1 MIEVQNLT
9 KIYDNNVIAVDDVS
23 FNLDR
28 EVFAVLLGPNGAGKS
43 TLLNIIA
50 GILPPSKGRVIVNGI
65 DVWKSLSK
73 VKKILGFVPQ
83 EYGIWEYLTVQ
94 ENLSYMASLYG
105 LSKVEF
111 RKRMR
116 QVLELLNLEEY
127 KNKLAGK
134 LSGGYK
140 RRLSI
145 AMALIHDPEVVI
157 MDEPTTGLD
166 LRVRIELVEF
176 MRNLARD
183 GKTVLVSTHITEDAE
198 YSDQVLVMN
207 RGRIIIQGEV
217 EEIKGKFFKHD
228 NVVELH
234 VSKLNPQIVDK
245 LSQDFEIY
253 VNDEIIKVL
262 TNNFEEVLPKIIREV
277 EQYGISVNEV
287 KIRKLSLQE
296 VLLRLYCK

>member
-50 GILPPSKGRVIVNGI
+50 GILPPSKGRVIVSGI
-65 DVWKSLSK
+65 DVWRSLSK

-83 EYGIWEYLTVQ
+83 EYGVWEYLTVQ

-111 RKRMR
+111 RRRMK

-166 LRVRIELVEF
+166 LKVRIELIEF
-176 MRNLARD
+176 MRSTARN

-198 YSDQVLVMN
+198 YSDQVLV
-207 RGRIIIQGEV
+207 
-217 EEIKGKFFKHD
+217 
-228 NVVELH
+228 
-234 VSKLNPQIVDK
+234 
-245 LSQDFEIY
+245 
-253 VNDEIIKVL
+253 
-262 TNNFEEVLPKIIREV
+262 
-277 EQYGISVNEV
+277 
-287 KIRKLSLQE
+287 
-296 VLLRLYCK
+296 